1 MQFASCSDR
10 LASVPEGLQ
19 VRVLY
24 HDDYI
29 IVVFKP
35 ANLRSV
41 PGHAAVESGQKRP
54 REEDKGTTTS
64 TPTSSGASDPSRRT
78 GQEAWMESIRSFAV
92 PNNSCGSDDDED
104 EIDKYLARLGASE
117 RCLTSIPRK
126 YKTFCRYLER
136 NQHRIFKSDNDT
148 KRSLNPENG
157 NGDQIQDNVAM
168 DTMRTMFVR
177 IEERQ
182 RPLLGLPDPT
192 SHEESAMG
200 QLRLLGYA
208 DKDESRSN
216 QQLFVVHRLDCETSG
231 VIVFARSASGAS
243 FLSQAW
249 RERNQVSKT
258 YLAKVYDWPPW
269 TREKQ
274 ESGKIDRALA
284 PSEERLKWKVC
295 ASDDDG
301 KPSSTLWK
309 VLDGGESKKESNI
322 LLELQPITGR
332 THQLR
337 IHCSTVGSGIM
348 GDSLYGLGQTEP
360 LQPETEQ
367 RLYLHA
373 YKLCFPHPESKELVE
388 FVADPDW

>member
-1 MQFASCSDR
+1 MESQKSSCSER
-10 LASVPEGLQ
+10 LASVPEGL
-19 VRVLY
+19 RVKVIY
-24 HDDYI
+24 HDDHI
-29 IVVFKP
+29 IVVLKP

-41 PGHAAVESGQKRP
+41 PGHAVSGQKRP
-54 REEDKGTTTS
+54 REQDKGTL
-64 TPTSSGASDPSRRT
+64 SGASDPSRRT
-78 GQEAWMESIRSFAV
+78 GQEAWMEAIRSFAI
-92 PNNSCGSDDDED
+92 PNSSD

-117 RCLTSIPRK
+117 RYLTSIPRK

-136 NQHRIFKSDNDT
+136 NRHRIFES
-148 KRSLNPENG
+148 
-157 NGDQIQDNVAM
+157 DQIQENVA
-168 DTMRTMFVR
+168 TSMFVR

-192 SHEESAMG
+192 SHEESASG

-208 DKDESRSN
+208 DTDESRSN

-231 VIVFARSASGAS
+231 VMVFARQALGAS

-274 ESGKIDRALA
+274 ELGRIDLALA

-295 ASDDDG
+295 ADG
-301 KPSSTLWK
+301 KPSSTDWK
-309 VLDGGESKKESNI
+309 VLDGSKEESPI

-348 GDSLYGLGQTEP
+348 GDSLYGLGQAEP
-360 LQPETEQ
+360 QQPETKQ

-388 FVADPDW
+388 FVADPNW

>member
-1 MQFASCSDR
+1 MESQQSSCSDR
-10 LASVPEGLQ
+10 LASVPEGL
-19 VRVLY
+19 RVKVIY
-24 HDDYI
+24 HDDHI
-29 IVVFKP
+29 IVIFKP

-41 PGHAAVESGQKRP
+41 PGHALSGQKRP
-54 REEDKGTTTS
+54 REEDKGIL
-64 TPTSSGASDPSRRT
+64 SGASDPSRRT
-78 GQEAWMESIRSFAV
+78 GQEAWMEAIRRFAAQ
-92 PNNSCGSDDDED
+92 NSSD

-117 RCLTSIPRK
+117 RYLTSIPRK

-136 NQHRIFKSDNDT
+136 NRHRIFESDDT
-148 KRSLNPENG
+148 KGFNPQHQEN
-157 NGDQIQDNVAM
+157 IA
-168 DTMRTMFVR
+168 TSMFVR

-192 SHEESAMG
+192 SHEESALG

-208 DKDESRSN
+208 DTDESRSN
-216 QQLFVVHRLDCETSG
+216 KTIFVVHRLDCETSG
-231 VIVFARSASGAS
+231 VMVFARQALSAS

-249 RERNQVSKT
+249 RDRDQVSKT

-274 ESGKIDRALA
+274 ELGRIDLALA

-295 ASDDDG
+295 ADG

-309 VLDGGESKKESNI
+309 VLEGSKTESPI

-337 IHCSTVGSGIM
+337 IHCSTVGSGIIC
-348 GDSLYGLGQTEP
+348 DSLYGLGQEAE
-360 LQPETEQ
+360 LQRPETEQ
-367 RLYLHA
+367 RLHLHA
-373 YKLCFPHPESKELVE
+373 YKLCFPHPESKKLVE

>member
-1 MQFASCSDR
+1 MNT
-10 LASVPEGLQ
+10 LSVAINP
-19 VRVLY
+19 
-24 HDDYI
+24 
-29 IVVFKP
+29 
-35 ANLRSV
+35 
-41 PGHAAVESGQKRP
+41 
-54 REEDKGTTTS
+54 
-64 TPTSSGASDPSRRT
+64 RRT
-78 GQEAWMESIRSFAV
+78 GQEAWMEAIRSFATQ
-92 PNNSCGSDDDED
+92 NSTSSN
-104 EIDKYLARLGASE
+104 EIDKYLARLGVPE

-136 NQHRIFKSDNDT
+136 NQRRVFGSDDT
-148 KRSLNPENG
+148 KGFNPET
-157 NGDQIQDNVAM
+157 AM
-168 DTMRTMFVR
+168 TMKSMFVR

-182 RPLLGLPDPT
+182 RPLLGLPEPT
-192 SHEESAMG
+192 SHEESAIG

-208 DKDESRSN
+208 DTDESRSN

-231 VIVFARSASGAS
+231 VMVFARQALAASI
-243 FLSQAW
+243 LSQAW

-269 TREKQ
+269 TREQQ
-274 ESGKIDRALA
+274 ESGRIDLALA

-295 ASDDDG
+295 AAG

-309 VLDGGESKKESNI
+309 VLDNPAEKESPI

-348 GDSLYGLGQTEP
+348 GDSLYGLGQADP
-360 LQPETEQ
+360 RQPETEQ

-373 YKLCFPHPESKELVE
+373 YKLSFPHPESKELVE
-388 FVADPDW
+388 FVADPEW

>member
-1 MQFASCSDR
+1 MESQQSSCSDR
-10 LASVPEGLQ
+10 LASVPEGL
-19 VRVLY
+19 RVKVIY
-24 HDDYI
+24 HDDHI

-41 PGHAAVESGQKRP
+41 PGHAVSGKKRS
-54 REEDKGTTTS
+54 REEDKGTLT
-64 TPTSSGASDPSRRT
+64 GASDPSRRT
-78 GQEAWMESIRSFAV
+78 GQEAWMEAIRSFAIQ
-92 PNNSCGSDDDED
+92 NTSSE

-117 RCLTSIPRK
+117 RYLTSIPRK

-136 NQHRIFKSDNDT
+136 NRHRIFESDDI
-148 KRSLNPENG
+148 KGFNPDIG
-157 NGDQIQDNVAM
+157 NGDQIQENVA
-168 DTMRTMFVR
+168 TSMFVR

-182 RPLLGLPDPT
+182 RPLLGLPDST
-192 SHEESAMG
+192 SHEESALG

-208 DKDESRSN
+208 NTDESRSN
-216 QQLFVVHRLDCETSG
+216 QQIFVVHRLDCETSG
-231 VIVFARSASGAS
+231 VMVFARRALGAS

-249 RERNQVSKT
+249 RERDQVSKT

-274 ESGKIDRALA
+274 ESGRIELALA

-295 ASDDDG
+295 ADG
-301 KPSSTLWK
+301 KPSSTVWK
-309 VLDGGESKKESNI
+309 VLDGSKKESPV

-337 IHCSTVGSGIM
+337 IHCSTVGSGII
-348 GDSLYGLGQTEP
+348 GDSLYGLGQTE
-360 LQPETEQ
+360 LQRSGTEQ

-373 YKLCFPHPESKELVE
+373 YKLCFPHPESKELLK
-388 FVADPDW
+388 FVADPAW

>member
-1 MQFASCSDR
+1 MESQQSFCSDR
-10 LASVPEGLQ
+10 LASIPEGL
-19 VRVLY
+19 RVKVIH
-24 HDDYI
+24 HDDHI

-41 PGHAAVESGQKRP
+41 PGHAVSGQKRP
-54 REEDKGTTTS
+54 REEEKGTLS
-64 TPTSSGASDPSRRT
+64 AGASDPSRRT
-78 GQEAWMESIRSFAV
+78 GQEAWMEAIRSFAAQ
-92 PNNSCGSDDDED
+92 NSSDD

-126 YKTFCRYLER
+126 YKTFCRYMER
-136 NQHRIFKSDNDT
+136 NRHRIFESDDT
-148 KRSLNPENG
+148 KGFNPQHHG
-157 NGDQIQDNVAM
+157 NGDQIQENVA
-168 DTMRTMFVR
+168 TSMFVR

-192 SHEESAMG
+192 SLEESALG

-208 DKDESRSN
+208 DTDESRSN

-231 VIVFARSASGAS
+231 VMVFARQALGAS

-249 RERNQVSKT
+249 RERDQVSKT

-274 ESGKIDRALA
+274 ELGRIDLALA

-295 ASDDDG
+295 ADG

-309 VLDGGESKKESNI
+309 VLEGSKKGSHI

-337 IHCSTVGSGIM
+337 IHCSTVGSGIV
-348 GDSLYGLGQTEP
+348 GDSLYGLGQAG
-360 LQPETEQ
+360 LQRPGTEQ
-367 RLYLHA
+367 RLSLHA
-373 YKLCFPHPESKELVE
+373 NKLCFPHPESKELVE